1 MKRRIGL
8 LLVSAAIVPLAV
20 ASVAWACANLAT
32 VKLSQ
37 SVAAPGSSIAVTGKG
52 YSGHGSGTNVGDSDV
67 TLTLAGR
74 NGTRLG
80 TAVVDAGGRINE
92 TVSIPSSV
100 SSGWY
105 TVTATQF
112 AADGTPKPGTPGRAR
127 LRVQVSSAAV
137 AAPIGS
143 STPAAPAGF
152 SPAPA
157 AHDGGGLSSQTLLL
171 VGLSLTLLAAGWV
184 LLAGRRNRVPGRQ
197 TLSV

>member
-8 LLVSAAIVPLAV
+8 SLVFAAIVPLAV

-37 SVAAPGSSIAVTGKG
+37 SVVAPGSSVAVTGKG
-52 YSGHGSGTNVGDSDV
+52 YSGHGSTSNVGDTVV

-74 NGTRLG
+74 KGTRLG
-80 TAVVDAGGRINE
+80 TAVVDAGGRIDDTILLPRNI
-92 TVSIPSSV
+92 SP
-100 SSGWY
+100 GWY
-105 TVTATQF
+105 TVMATQF
-112 AADGTPKPGTPGRAR
+112 DANGTPKPGTPGRAR
-127 LRVQVSSAAV
+127 LRVQGSSAAA
-137 AAPIGS
+137 AAPIGW

-152 SPAPA
+152 SVAPA

-171 VGLSLTLLAAGWV
+171 VGLSLTLLAGGV
-184 LLAGRRNRVPGRQ
+184 LLAGRGNRAPGRQ